1 MTVEAGTPKVATAV
15 TTVQIRQGEE
25 GAFAGWLAELN
36 KIVATFPGYVSAV
49 VIPPS
54 PPAQSDWVMVQRFQT
69 LEQLGAWLDSDE
81 RRSLLD
87 KSASLLVDE
96 GTTNVIEGSSTERSP
111 QDMVTEIITV
121 SVKPGMEEAYRDW
134 VDRIRQ
140 MEARFPGYQGLE
152 LQPPIPGLQDD
163 WVSLL
168 RFDTAEHLN
177 AWLESD
183 ARREAL
189 REVEPFIDKRER
201 QVSTAFSGWFTFG
214 DAPGQVPQVPP
225 SWKQSMI
232 VLLVLYPVVMLEILY
247 LNPLLQSLNLAVV
260 NFIGNALS
268 VAATGFWLTPLAVRA
283 LDWWVFRGPDDPP
296 RVEATGI
303 ALVIG
308 GYILSIAVFYVL
320 ASLYGA

>member
-1 MTVEAGTPKVATAV
+1 MTIETGTPKVATAV
-15 TTVQIRQGEE
+15 TTVQVRQGEE

-36 KIVATFPGYVSAV
+36 KIVAPSPGYISAV
-49 VIPPS
+49 VT
-54 PPAQSDWVMVQRFQT
+54 PPAPPAHSDWVMVQRFQT

-121 SVKPGMEEAYRDW
+121 SVKPGMEKAYRDW

-140 MEARFPGYQGLE
+140 VEATFPGYRGLE

-168 RFDTAEHLN
+168 RFDTTEHLN

-189 REVEPFIDKRER
+189 REAETFVDRTREQ
-201 QVSTAFSGWFTFG
+201 QVATAFSGWFAFG
-214 DAPGQVPQVPP
+214 DAPGQVPP

-232 VLLVLYPVVMLEILY
+232 VLLTLYPVVMLELLF
-247 LNPLLQSLNLAVV
+247 LNPLLHSLQ
-260 NFIGNALS
+260 LS
-268 VAATGFWLTPLAVRA
+268 F
-283 LDWWVFRGPDDPP
+283 
-296 RVEATGI
+296 
-303 ALVIG
+303 
-308 GYILSIAVFYVL
+308 
-320 ASLYGA
+320 

>member
-1 MTVEAGTPKVATAV
+1 MTVETSTPKVATAV
-15 TTVQIRQGEE
+15 TTVQVRQGEE

-36 KIVATFPGYVSAV
+36 KIVATFPGYISAV

-54 PPAQSDWVMVQRFQT
+54 PSAQSDWVMVQRFQT

-121 SVKPGMEEAYRDW
+121 SVKPGKEEAYHAW

-140 MEARFPGYQGLE
+140 MEAKFPGYQGLQ

-168 RFDTAEHLN
+168 RFDTSEHLN

-183 ARREAL
+183 ARRAAL
-189 REVEPFIDKRER
+189 REVEPFVDQREQ
-201 QVSTAFSGWFTFG
+201 QVATAFSGWFAFG
-214 DAPGQVPQVPP
+214 DTPGQVPPN
-225 SWKQSMI
+225 WKQAMV
-232 VLLVLYPVVMLEILY
+232 VLLTLFPVVMLELLY
-247 LNPLLQSLNLAVV
+247 LSPLLQSLNLAVAT
-260 NFIGNALS
+260 FIGNLLS
-268 VAATGFWLTPLAVRA
+268 VAALTWLLVPWANRA
-283 LDWWVFRGPDDPP
+283 FDWWLRPTHSIS
-296 RVEATGI
+296 RRAETTGI
-303 ALVIG
+303 ALIIG
-308 GYILSIAVFYVL
+308 LYVVSVVVF
-320 ASLYGA
+320 AWIT